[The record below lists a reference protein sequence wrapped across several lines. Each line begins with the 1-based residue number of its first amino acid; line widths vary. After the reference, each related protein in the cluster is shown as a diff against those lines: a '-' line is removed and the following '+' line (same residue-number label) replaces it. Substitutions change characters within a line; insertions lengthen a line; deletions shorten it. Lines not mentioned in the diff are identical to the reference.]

1 MKDGKRTQF
10 YDHEKRVKYDDDGN
24 VESITECNVSD
35 FDASNM
41 PQEKASRQCMTLS
54 NEICRNLELR
64 LPTLEDVHK
73 CTDTFKQI
81 ANFHDGP
88 VMAKQIMDL
97 SEIRKALPN
106 QIKDGDGA
114 YERQVKSLEQNPF
127 GAYSFFETLLG
138 MCKGYKKA
146 KILDYDTPEPGGI
159 TTSPNEDQ
167 NSKDSSNSK
176 NSKDQE

>member
-35 FDASNM
+35 FDAVNM

-97 SEIRKALPN
+97 SEMKKALPN

-114 YERQVKSLEQNPF
+114 YERKVKSLEQNPF
-127 GAYSFFETLLG
+127 GAYSFFENLLG

-146 KILDYDTPEPGGI
+146 KILNWETAEPGASA
-159 TTSPNEDQ
+159 TSPSGETKPAK
-167 NSKDSSNSK
+167 SA